1 MASVLRRAFSAIWK
15 TAFCLTFPIV
25 AVLALPLVLA
35 GVAYNFLAR
44 LWLRVSGQ
52 NLRIRVMHGSDAL
65 YFMPALSHAPPTGGV
80 VLIFRGDLDIDR
92 ARFLGKHLFAC
103 AQVGPRKGKIVDFLV
118 RYLDKVTLRVVR
130 QMVCYATVKYG
141 LFMWKHDQLFD
152 FNNHFHSVDKLV
164 EGYCNL
170 WIGWSGIF

>member
-1 MASVLRRAFSAIWK
+1 MASVLRRAFNAIWK
-15 TAFCLTFPIV
+15 TTFCLTFPIV
-25 AVLALPLVLA
+25 AVLALPLVLV
-35 GVAYNFLAR
+35 GVAYNLLAR

-52 NLRIRVMHGSDAL
+52 SLHLRVMHGSDTL
-65 YFMPALSHAPPTGGV
+65 CYMPPLSHASPTGGV
-80 VLIFRGDLDIDR
+80 VLIFKGDLDVDR

-103 AQVGPRKGKIVDFLV
+103 GQVGLKKEKFVNFLE

-152 FNNHFHSVDKLV
+152 FNNHFHFAD
-164 EGYCNL
+164 G
-170 WIGWSGIF
+170 